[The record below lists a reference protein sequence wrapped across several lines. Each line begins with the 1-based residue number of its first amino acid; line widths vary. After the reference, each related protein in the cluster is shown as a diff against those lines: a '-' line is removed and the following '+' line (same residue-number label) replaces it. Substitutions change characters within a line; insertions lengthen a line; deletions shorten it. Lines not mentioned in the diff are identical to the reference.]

1 VIIFDPRKWD
11 IIGKLRML
19 IIAFFA
25 VIIIGALIIG
35 IRWITTG
42 STVQVAYFTFEKAL
56 EGTPAEIAQMVSKSI
71 VDQKLDNV
79 SVNILPKDPDH
90 PDQNRLTITA
100 VKIDEPQVVAIGK
113 SLQEAFKIN
122 LKGKAIVESETISGQ
137 PLNWG
142 LDFTGG
148 TILEMTFKNPFI
160 NAKGDALPDID
171 VLSKVRSAF
180 AINGVPITV
189 AQVQRVATEAEEG
202 KNVAN
207 SILVRTQ
214 ESSNTKLKPVIDE
227 LKKTFGDDYPEK
239 QRVDTIGPVIG
250 NELKANSIKAL
261 LIALAVIFLYIAIRF
276 QPRAG
281 VAAIACLV
289 HDLFFIL
296 GALSLIWIEVNSA
309 AVAALL
315 SFISYDVQDTIVI
328 MDRVRENTRLYIGRM
343 KYADLINLSVTS
355 TFMRSL
361 NTSIATLWGILV
373 MLIFGGSTILDF
385 TLIFFLGLFAGAW
398 SSLYIAAP
406 LLVVWKNIE
415 ESVMKRRGNA
425 PKVYELSTPEG
436 VRVQVR
442 NHSSESTVKNT
453 QQTRTGEMLERR
465 GPPKKKTTK
474 GKRRR

>member
-1 VIIFDPRKWD
+1 MIIFDPRKWD